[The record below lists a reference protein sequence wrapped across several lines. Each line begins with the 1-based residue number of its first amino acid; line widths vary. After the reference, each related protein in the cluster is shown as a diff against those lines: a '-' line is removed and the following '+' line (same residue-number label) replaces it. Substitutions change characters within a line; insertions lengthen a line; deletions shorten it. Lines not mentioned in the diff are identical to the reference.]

1 MVPTME
7 RQPEDVPMRGFENAQ
22 EECIRP
28 HSTFIRDAFLA
39 SLDGRPD
46 ARTKLE
52 QHVRRL
58 TRDGLV
64 ASLPIERVIIT
75 LKRAVAGP
83 DAHATSRT
91 SSVSQDP
98 TVELLESMVKWAL
111 DEYFATPAI
120 QPDPSG
126 QLASA

>member
-7 RQPEDVPMRGFENAQ
+7 RQPEDVPLPAFDNAQ
-22 EECIRP
+22 EEFSRP
-28 HSTFIRDAFLA
+28 HSSFIRDAFLA

-52 QHVRRL
+52 EHVRRL

-64 ASLPIERVIIT
+64 ASLPIERLIIT
-75 LKRAVAGP
+75 LKHAVSGP
-83 DAHATSRT
+83 DAHAASRT

-98 TVELLESMVKWAL
+98 NIELLESMVKWTL
-111 DEYFATPAI
+111 DEYFATSVGR
-120 QPDPSG
+120 PDPSE
-126 QLASA
+126 QLAGA

>member
-1 MVPTME
+1 ME
-7 RQPEDVPMRGFENAQ
+7 RQPEDVPVRGFDNAR
-22 EECIRP
+22 EEFSLP
-28 HSTFIRDAFLA
+28 HSTFIRDAFFA
-39 SLDGRPD
+39 SLAGRPD

-64 ASLPIERVIIT
+64 ASLPIERLIIM
-75 LKRAVAGP
+75 LKQAVAGP
-83 DAHATSRT
+83 EAHAASRT

-98 TVELLESMVKWAL
+98 NVELLESMVKWTL
-111 DEYFATPAI
+111 DEYFATSAI
-120 QPDPSG
+120 QPNPSG

>member
-1 MVPTME
+1 MNASL
-7 RQPEDVPMRGFENAQ
+7 EDVPMRGFDNAQ
-22 EECIRP
+22 EEFSRA

-39 SLDGRPD
+39 SLAGRPD

-52 QHVRRL
+52 LHVRRL

-64 ASLPIERVIIT
+64 ASLPIERLIIT
-75 LKRAVAGP
+75 LKHAVAGP
-83 DAHATSRT
+83 DAHAASRT

>member
-1 MVPTME
+1 
-7 RQPEDVPMRGFENAQ
+7 MRTFDNAQ
-22 EECIRP
+22 EEFSRP

-39 SLDGRPD
+39 SLAGRPD

-64 ASLPIERVIIT
+64 ASLPIERLIIT
-75 LKRAVAGP
+75 LKHAVAGP
-83 DAHATSRT
+83 DAHAASRT
-91 SSVSQDP
+91 SSVGQDP
-98 TVELLESMVKWAL
+98 HVELLESMVKWTL
-111 DEYFATPAI
+111 DEYFATSAV
-120 QPDPSG
+120 QSDSSG